1 MSRERLSTEE
11 CLERIAKV
19 KASGMSDNTYLKVMC
34 FNKNYVHGAL
44 LSLKR
49 QNSDITM
56 DQVLGLCAN
65 YISTLRSY
73 MDADHS
79 ERVKFLDIYEKAT
92 DLGFNHP
99 NKSASLGRYLSD
111 NGYDEYWYRR
121 MRTGYKYYDDI
132 FRNLHD
138 KDKLATINKNSAH
151 TGPLEF
157 VVTPKLYPI
166 TESKYVAQPAVTT
179 YGPEAIVTETN
190 AEPKRE
196 PVEET
201 KAEVTGVIS
210 AAPKPDEEPKNIPIY
225 KYSAGA
231 DAHISDEKC
240 WLTVTIEDHGITK
253 TVELDFPFVHDH
265 VADLF
270 DLAFIFAKRILEV
283 GT

>member
-11 CLERIAKV
+11 CLTRIAKV
-19 KASGMSDNTYLKVMC
+19 KASGLSDNTYLKVMC
-34 FNKNYVHGAL
+34 FNKNYVRGAL
-44 LSLKR
+44 RSLKG

-56 DQVLGLCAN
+56 DQVLELCAN

-79 ERVKFLDIYEKAT
+79 ERVKFLDIYEKAM
-92 DLGFNHP
+92 DLGLNQP
-99 NKSASLGRYLSD
+99 NKSASLSRYLSD

-121 MRTGYKYYDDI
+121 MRTGYEYYDDI

-166 TESKYVAQPAVTT
+166 TESEFVAKPAVTNCE
-179 YGPEAIVTETN
+179 PEATPVVKIEDVCKSE
-190 AEPKRE
+190 EPMKE
-196 PVEET
+196 IKVEY
-201 KAEVTGVIS
+201 KC
-210 AAPKPDEEPKNIPIY
+210 KPDEPAEENNPIV
-225 KYSAGA
+225 KDDTNSV
-231 DAHISDEKC
+231 INELSMKC
-240 WLTVTIEDHGITK
+240 WLTITVRNGDVEK
-253 TVELDFPFVHDH
+253 TVEFDFPFVHNH

-270 DLAFIFAKRILEV
+270 DLAVTFAVTFVKRILEV
-283 GT
+283 